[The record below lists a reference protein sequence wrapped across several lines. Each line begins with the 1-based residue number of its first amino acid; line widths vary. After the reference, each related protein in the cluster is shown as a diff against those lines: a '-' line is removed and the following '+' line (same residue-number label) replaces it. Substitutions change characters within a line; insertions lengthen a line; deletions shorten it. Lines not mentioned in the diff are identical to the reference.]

1 MKKYSELLKKNAMLI
16 ILVLVYVFFTI
27 MTKGQMFQPMN
38 FNALITQNAYVYIL
52 ATGMLMC
59 MLTGGNI
66 DLSCGSFVC
75 FLGAIG
81 GVLMVTNGVNTG
93 LSIIILLVVGVIYG
107 GVLGFL
113 IAYVDVP
120 PWIATLAGYL
130 AFRGWGTAILSANSS
145 TGSIAPFPEDF
156 LKIFSG
162 KILGTE
168 AKFGRYEFNTFCFV
182 VAIIAA
188 VIVVVINIVNRTNRL
203 KKGYETDSL
212 ISMIV
217 KTVLEV
223 AAIVLFGYKLA
234 NAGGIPTALLWVVAI
249 VLIYSFITSKTVFG
263 RYFYTIGGNAEATRL
278 SGVDTKK
285 IMFTAYMN
293 MAVLTV
299 ITSYVVIARFQ
310 AANSTAGTNYE
321 MDAIAG
327 CVVGG
332 VSAYGGSGSVFGMV
346 IGATLIGVINLGMS
360 LMGVDANWQK
370 VVKGVVLLGAVV
382 FDIVANKKNAAK

>member
-1 MKKYSELLKKNAMLI
+1 MKNALNVLRKNTMMFVLL
-16 ILVLVYVFFTI
+16 LVFLFFTL
-27 MTKGQMFQPMN
+27 MTKGQMFTALN

-75 FLGAIG
+75 FIGAIG
-81 GVLMVTNGVNTG
+81 GICMVTKEMGTG
-93 LSIIILLVVGVIYG
+93 ISILIMLLVGIIYG
-107 GVLGFL
+107 VVLGFV
-113 IAYVDVP
+113 IAYLNIP

-130 AFRGWGTAILSANSS
+130 AFRGWGTALLSANSS
-145 TGSIAPFPEDF
+145 TGSIAPFPQLY

-162 KILGTE
+162 KVFETPIGVVNIPCLIAGVILS
-168 AKFGRYEFNTFCFV
+168 
-182 VAIIAA
+182 
-188 VIVVVINIVNRTNRL
+188 VIVVIVNIINRQSRI
-203 KKGYETDSL
+203 KKGYEVS
-212 ISMIV
+212 SVAAMIA
-217 KTVLEV
+217 KTVISV
-223 AAIVLFGYKLA
+223 AVILLFAYKLA
-234 NAGGIPTALLWVVAI
+234 YAGGIPTVLIWVVVI
-249 VLIYSFITSKTVFG
+249 VLIYEFITSKTTIG

-285 IMFTAYMN
+285 IMFLAYLN

-299 ITSYVVIARFQ
+299 ISAYTVIARFQ

-321 MDAIAG
+321 MDAISA

-332 VSAYGGSGSVFGMV
+332 VSAYGGSGTVFGMV

-360 LMGVDANWQK
+360 LMGIDANWQK
-370 VVKGVVLLGAVV
+370 VIKGVVLLAAVV
-382 FDIVANKKNAAK
+382 FEILNNKDKTKE

>member
-1 MKKYSELLKKNAMLI
+1 MKNALEVLRKNTMMFV
-16 ILVLVYVFFTI
+16 LVLVFLFFTL
-27 MTKGQMFQPMN
+27 MTKGQMFTALN

-75 FLGAIG
+75 FIGAIG
-81 GVLMVTNGVNTG
+81 GICMVTKEMGTGV
-93 LSIIILLVVGVIYG
+93 SILIMLLVGVIYG
-107 GVLGFL
+107 AVLGYV
-113 IAYVDVP
+113 IAYLNIP

-130 AFRGWGTAILSANSS
+130 AFRGWGTALLSANSS
-145 TGSIAPFPEDF
+145 TGSIAPFPQTY

-162 KILGTE
+162 KVFET
-168 AKFGRYEFNTFCFV
+168 
-182 VAIIAA
+182 AIGVLNVPCLAAGVIASI
-188 VIVVVINIVNRTNRL
+188 IVVVINIMTRRSRI
-203 KKGYETDSL
+203 KKGYEVSTVLSL
-212 ISMIV
+212 VI
-217 KTVLEV
+217 KTVISV
-223 AAIVLFGYKLA
+223 AVIMLFSYKLA
-234 NAGGIPTALLWVVAI
+234 YAGGIPTVLLWVVAI
-249 VLIYSFITSKTVFG
+249 VLIYQFITSKTTIG

-285 IMFTAYMN
+285 IMFIAYLN
-293 MAVLTV
+293 MAILTV
-299 ITSYVVIARFQ
+299 ISAFTVIARFQ

-321 MDAIAG
+321 MDAISA

-360 LMGVDANWQK
+360 LMGIDANWQK
-370 VVKGVVLLGAVV
+370 VIKGVVLLAAVV
-382 FDIVANKKNAAK
+382 FEILNNKDKTKE

>member
-16 ILVLVYVFFTI
+16 ILVLVYIFFTV
-27 MTKGQMFQPMN
+27 MTKGEMFKPLN

-81 GVLMVTNGVNTG
+81 GVLMVTKEMNPI
-93 LSIIILLVVGVIYG
+93 LSIIIMLVVGIIYG

-145 TGSIAPFPEDF
+145 TGSIAPFPAAF

-162 KILGTE
+162 KIFGTE
-168 AKFGRYEFNTFCFV
+168 AKFGRYEFNYVCFA

-188 VIVVVINIVNRTNRL
+188 LIVVAINILNRANRL

-212 ISMIV
+212 ISMIA
-217 KTVLEV
+217 KTILEV
-223 AAIVLFGYKLA
+223 AVIMLFGYKLA

-249 VLIYSFITSKTVFG
+249 VLIYSFVTSKTVFG

-285 IMFTAYMN
+285 IMFAAYLN

-299 ITSYVVIARFQ
+299 ITSYIVIARFQ

-332 VSAYGGSGSVFGMV
+332 VSAYGGAGSVFGMV
-346 IGATLIGVINLGMS
+346 VGATLIGVINLGMS

-382 FDIVANKKNAAK
+382 FDIVANKKNETR